1 MNNEAKIKEMI
12 KSILKMKLH
21 INLINMEDECYY
33 KTLAPYIIDVEDFCK
48 RSIGLDSQQQV
59 EMEKRILQIEIDR
72 LENQIQLMIRNGEL
86 ENKEYIDMYAEVSNE
101 IRSKL
106 EI

>member
-1 MNNEAKIKEMI
+1 MNNKVKIKEMI
-12 KSILKMKLH
+12 EKIVKMKLQ
-21 INLINMEDECYY
+21 INLINMEDACYY
-33 KTLAPYIIDVEDFCK
+33 KTLAPYIIDIEDFCK
-48 RSIGLDSQQQV
+48 KSIGLDSQQQI

-72 LENQIQLMIRNGEL
+72 LENQITVMIMNGEL